1 MPNLKNVKIV
11 DAVDMGKIETIEF
24 YPPKAVGAAKLIY
37 PKEKYA
43 FRFPPMLTWGA
54 NDYEN
59 DQGVRDGKFKM
70 SLQFPYEATE
80 ESELVLSN
88 LKQFQNNLIKIVF
101 NKSKEWFGKQ
111 LPLEVVQFTV
121 KPLLVYPKTNG
132 TVDETR
138 APSYRIKMP
147 KNKNGEWAFEVYNEN
162 EDLLYP
168 SAEEEDVVDV
178 VSLIIKETHVPVM
191 WTFNGFVIVNGIVYI
206 SVNLTQI
213 VVADAKPSLA
223 GKCLLG
229 TKKDSPAKNNGSGVN
244 ATIVYDSDEDV
255 DTKVVSTKP
264 LVVVVEEEPPNTL
277 EEEEEEKSDNVIAET
292 PVEIQ
297 PPAIVV
303 ATAVAEEPKKKRV
316 AKKA

>member
-80 ESELVLSN
+80 ESDLILSN

-121 KPLLVYPKTNG
+121 KPLIVYPKTNG
-132 TVDETR
+132 TVDESR

-147 KNKNGEWAFEVYNEN
+147 KNRNGEWDFEMYNEN

-168 SAEEEDVVDV
+168 CAEEEDVVDV

-206 SVNLTQI
+206 SANLVQI

-223 GKCLLG
+223 GKCLLA
-229 TKKDSPAKNNGSGVN
+229 TKKDSPAKNSGSGSSSSSGVN
-244 ATIVYDSDEDV
+244 ATIVYDSDEEV
-255 DTKVVSTKP
+255 DTKVVVKP
-264 LVVVVEEEPPNTL
+264 IVAVEEPPNTL
-277 EEEEEEKSDNVIAET
+277 EEEDEEKSDNVTE

-297 PPAIVV
+297 PPVV
-303 ATAVAEEPKKKRV
+303 VTVEEPKKKRV

>member
-1 MPNLKNVKIV
+1 
-11 DAVDMGKIETIEF
+11 
-24 YPPKAVGAAKLIY
+24 
-37 PKEKYA
+37 
-43 FRFPPMLTWGA
+43 MLTWGA

-80 ESELVLSN
+80 ESDLILSN
-88 LKQFQNNLIKIVF
+88 LKQFQNNLVKIVY

-132 TVDETR
+132 TVDESR

-147 KNKNGEWAFEVYNEN
+147 KNRNGEWDFEVFNEN
-162 EDLLYP
+162 EELLYP
-168 SAEEEDVVDV
+168 CAEEEDVVDV
-178 VSLIIKETHVPVM
+178 VSLIIKETNVPVM

-223 GKCLLG
+223 GKCLLA
-229 TKKDSPAKNNGSGVN
+229 TKKDSPAKNGGSSSS
-244 ATIVYDSDEDV
+244 ATIVYDSDEEV
-255 DTKVVSTKP
+255 DTKVVVKQKQEQH
-264 LVVVVEEEPPNTL
+264 LVVEEEEAQNTL
-277 EEEEEEKSDNVIAET
+277 EEEEEKSDNVIAET

-297 PPAIVV
+297 PQPPVIV
-303 ATAVAEEPKKKRV
+303 AVEEPKKKRV
-316 AKKA
+316 ASKKA

>member
-54 NDYEN
+54 SDYEN

-80 ESELVLSN
+80 ESDLILSN
-88 LKQFQNNLIKIVF
+88 FKQFQNNLIKIVF

-132 TVDETR
+132 TVDESR

-147 KNKNGEWAFEVYNEN
+147 KNRNGEWDFEVYNEN

-168 SAEEEDVVDV
+168 CAEEEDVADV
-178 VSLIIKETHVPVM
+178 VLLIIKETHVPVM

-206 SVNLTQI
+206 SANLVQI

-223 GKCLLG
+223 GKCLLA
-229 TKKDSPAKNNGSGVN
+229 TKKDSPAKNSGSGSGVN
-244 ATIVYDSDEDV
+244 ATIVYDSDEEV
-255 DTKVVSTKP
+255 DTKVVSKQQQP
-264 LVVVVEEEPPNTL
+264 VVEEEPPNTL
-277 EEEEEEKSDNVIAET
+277 EEEEEEKSDSIVET

-297 PPAIVV
+297 PPVV
-303 ATAVAEEPKKKRV
+303 ATVEEPKKKRV

>member
-80 ESELVLSN
+80 ESDLILSN

-111 LPLEVVQFTV
+111 LALEVVQFTV

-147 KNKNGEWAFEVYNEN
+147 KNKNGEWDFEVYNEN

-168 SAEEEDVVDV
+168 SAEEEDAVDV

-206 SVNLTQI
+206 SANLVQI

-223 GKCLLG
+223 GKCLLA
-229 TKKDSPAKNNGSGVN
+229 TKKDSPAKNGGSGSTGVN
-244 ATIVYDSDEDV
+244 ATIVYDSDEEV
-255 DTKVVSTKP
+255 DTKVVVKP
-264 LVVVVEEEPPNTL
+264 TVTVEEPPNTL
-277 EEEEEEKSDNVIAET
+277 EEEEEQRDSIVET

-297 PPAIVV
+297 PPVV
-303 ATAVAEEPKKKRV
+303 EEPKKKRV

>member
-11 DAVDMGKIETIEF
+11 DAMDMGKIDTIEF

-54 NDYEN
+54 SDYEN
-59 DQGVRDGKFKM
+59 DQGVRDGKFKI
-70 SLQFPYEATE
+70 SLQFPYETTE
-80 ESELVLSN
+80 ESDLILSN

-121 KPLLVYPKTNG
+121 KPLLAHPKTNG

-147 KNKNGEWAFEVYNEN
+147 KNKNGEWDFEVYNEN

-168 SAEEEDVVDV
+168 CAEEEDVVDV

-206 SVNLTQI
+206 SANLAQI

-223 GKCLLG
+223 GKCLLNS
-229 TKKDSPAKNNGSGVN
+229 KKDSPAKNGGSA
-244 ATIVYDSDEDV
+244 ATIVYDSDEEV
-255 DTKVVSTKP
+255 DTKVVSKQKHEPP
-264 LVVVVEEEPPNTL
+264 LAVEEEVNAS
-277 EEEEEEKSDNVIAET
+277 EEEEQCDSVIAET

-297 PPAIVV
+297 PPVIV
-303 ATAVAEEPKKKRV
+303 AAEEPKKKRV
-316 AKKA
+316 ASKKA

>member
-24 YPPKAVGAAKLIY
+24 YPPKAIGAAKLIY

-80 ESELVLSN
+80 ESDLILSN
-88 LKQFQNNLIKIVF
+88 LKQFQNNLVKIVY

-132 TVDETR
+132 TVDESR

-147 KNKNGEWAFEVYNEN
+147 KNRNGEWDFEVYNEN

-168 SAEEEDVVDV
+168 CAEEEDVVDV

-223 GKCLLG
+223 GKCLLA
-229 TKKDSPAKNNGSGVN
+229 TKKDSPAKNGGSGSSSGVN
-244 ATIVYDSDEDV
+244 ATIVYDSDEEV
-255 DTKVVSTKP
+255 DTKVVATKP
-264 LVVVVEEEPPNTL
+264 LVVTVEEPPNTL
-277 EEEEEEKSDNVIAET
+277 EEEDEEKSDNVTE

-297 PPAIVV
+297 PPVV
-303 ATAVAEEPKKKRV
+303 VTAEEPKKKRV
-316 AKKA
+316 AKKG

>member
-80 ESELVLSN
+80 ESDLVLSN

-132 TVDETR
+132 TVDESR

-147 KNKNGEWAFEVYNEN
+147 KNRSGEWDFEMYNEN

-168 SAEEEDVVDV
+168 CAEEEDVVDV

-206 SVNLTQI
+206 SANLVQI

-229 TKKDSPAKNNGSGVN
+229 TKKDSPAKNSGSGSGSSSGVN
-244 ATIVYDSDEDV
+244 ATIVYDSDEEV
-255 DTKVVSTKP
+255 DTKVVAKQI
-264 LVVVVEEEPPNTL
+264 VVVEEPPNTL
-277 EEEEEEKSDNVIAET
+277 EEEEEQRDSITE

-297 PPAIVV
+297 PPVV
-303 ATAVAEEPKKKRV
+303 ATVEEPKKKRV

>member
-24 YPPKAVGAAKLIY
+24 YPPKAAGAAKLIY

-80 ESELVLSN
+80 ESDLILSN

-121 KPLLVYPKTNG
+121 KPLIVYPKTNG
-132 TVDETR
+132 TVDESR

-147 KNKNGEWAFEVYNEN
+147 KNRNSEWDFEVYNEN

-168 SAEEEDVVDV
+168 CAEEEDVVDV

-244 ATIVYDSDEDV
+244 ATIVYDSDEEV
-255 DTKVVSTKP
+255 DTKVVSKQQHS
-264 LVVVVEEEPPNTL
+264 VSVEEPPNTL
-277 EEEEEEKSDNVIAET
+277 EEEDEEKSDNVT
-292 PVEIQ
+292 TEIQ
-297 PPAIVV
+297 PPVV
-303 ATAVAEEPKKKRV
+303 ATVEEPKKKRTV
-316 AKKA
+316 KKA